1 MKSIQILHH
10 SLLGYIL
17 SLYLNY
23 YFKKNITKKTKILQ
37 RQKINY
43 KLKSSVYFIIK
54 SRFLKSEN
62 MYSYLRDIR
71 SRSDLA
77 TIIIIGSH
85 INYDELFKNH
95 YRVFGVI
102 DTTENKSLAFIR
114 DQVHFYL
121 DALYGS
127 NQNQAN

>member
-1 MKSIQILHH
+1 MKSIQILHY
-10 SLLGYIL
+10 SLLGYGLKI
-17 SLYLNY
+17 YLKN
-23 YFKKNITKKTKILQ
+23 YFKQYSSSQFKIISSNRL
-37 RQKINY
+37 IY
-43 KLKSSVYFIIK
+43 KYKSQIYFIIK
-54 SRFLKSEN
+54 SIFLTPEK
-62 MYSYLRDIR
+62 MYAYLEDIR

-102 DTTENKSLAFIR
+102 DITENKSLASIR

-127 NQNQAN
+127 NQNQAS

>member
-1 MKSIQILHH
+1 MKSIQILHY
-10 SLLGYIL
+10 SLLGYGLKI
-17 SLYLNY
+17 YLKN
-23 YFKKNITKKTKILQ
+23 YFKQYSSSQFKIISSNRL
-37 RQKINY
+37 IY
-43 KLKSSVYFIIK
+43 KYKSQIYFIIK
-54 SRFLKSEN
+54 SIFLTPEK
-62 MYSYLRDIR
+62 MYAYLEDIR

-121 DALYGS
+121 DALYDS

>member
-1 MKSIQILHH
+1 M
-10 SLLGYIL
+10 YA
-17 SLYLNY
+17 YL
-23 YFKKNITKKTKILQ
+23 
-37 RQKINY
+37 
-43 KLKSSVYFIIK
+43 
-54 SRFLKSEN
+54 EH
-62 MYSYLRDIR
+62 IR
-71 SRSDLA
+71 SQSDLA

-127 NQNQAN
+127 NQNQAS

>member
-1 MKSIQILHH
+1 MIEIFPISWLSIVMIAIVKYYLILHNINKQIKLIFYYRPYKSH
-10 SLLGYIL
+10 SP
-17 SLYLNY
+17 
-23 YFKKNITKKTKILQ
+23 T
-37 RQKINY
+37 
-43 KLKSSVYFIIK
+43 VYFIIK
-54 SRFLKSEN
+54 SRFLKSEK

-102 DTTENKSLAFIR
+102 DTTEDKSLAFIR

-127 NQNQAN
+127 NQNQAS

>member
-1 MKSIQILHH
+1 MIEIFPISWLSIVLIAIVKYYLILHNINKQIKLIFYYQPYKSH
-10 SLLGYIL
+10 SP
-17 SLYLNY
+17 
-23 YFKKNITKKTKILQ
+23 T
-37 RQKINY
+37 
-43 KLKSSVYFIIK
+43 VYFIIK
-54 SRFLKSEN
+54 SIFLTPEK
-62 MYSYLRDIR
+62 MYAYLEDIR

-102 DTTENKSLAFIR
+102 DTTENKSLASIR

-127 NQNQAN
+127 NQNQAS